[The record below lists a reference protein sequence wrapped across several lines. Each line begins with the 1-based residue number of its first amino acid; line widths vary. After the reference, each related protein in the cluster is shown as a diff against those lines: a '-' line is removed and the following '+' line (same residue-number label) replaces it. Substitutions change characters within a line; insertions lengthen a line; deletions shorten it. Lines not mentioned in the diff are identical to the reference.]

1 MTTIPTACP
10 ACGAPAS
17 GNFCS
22 GCGAGLAPRACA
34 HCRAQLSPG
43 ARFCHRCG
51 QPAPGATSAP
61 PAALARERMA
71 WRIAGV
77 LCVLLVGAIIFK
89 VTRAAP
95 VPVAPDMAN
104 AGASSGE
111 ASGAAGAA
119 VGAGAAPDISQ
130 MSPRERFDRLFNR
143 IMQAAERGDSAQ
155 VERFT
160 PMALGAY
167 AQLDSVDIDARY
179 HAAVLR
185 IQSGDPAG
193 ALALADTIQTES
205 PGHLFIYLIRGT
217 AAEARGDTA
226 ASARA
231 AQDFLAHYD
240 AEMAAKRP
248 EYLEHRPALEEFK
261 HQADSR

>member
-1 MTTIPTACP
+1 MTTIPSACP
-10 ACGAPAS
+10 ACGAPAT

-22 GCGAGLAPRACA
+22 SCGAGLAPRACA

-51 QPAPGATSAP
+51 QPAPGAAPGP
-61 PAALARERMA
+61 PAAVARERVA
-71 WRIAGV
+71 WRVAGAV
-77 LCVLLVGAIIFK
+77 CLLLVGAIVLK
-89 VTRAAP
+89 VTRGAP
-95 VPVAPDMAN
+95 APVAPDMAN

-111 ASGAAGAA
+111 ASGPPGAS
-119 VGAGAAPDISQ
+119 VSAGAAPDISQ

-143 IMQAAERGDSAQ
+143 IMQAAEQGDSAQ

-193 ALALADTIQTES
+193 AVALADTIQAES
-205 PGHLFIYLIRGT
+205 PRHLFVYLIRGA

-226 ASARA
+226 ARARA
-231 AQDFLAHYD
+231 ARDFLANYA
-240 AEMAAKRP
+240 AEMQANRP

-261 HQADSR
+261 HQAERR